1 MMYGAHLHGLPLAL
15 VCAKSGLREEP
26 LLELAKHSE
35 LQPCYGYG
43 FSGWSGL
50 AVVLYLS
57 LQ

>member
-1 MMYGAHLHGLPLAL
+1 MYGAHLHGLPLAL